1 LRGLYINHQIRKAQY
16 FVLTDTKINF
26 QNLTKIYFDK
36 MLNLDRYHIAR
47 RLKDI
52 TKHNIDPE
60 DKNFDDILAR
70 IMKNVTISD
79 KSLIQAEYSYNITFV
94 PEFQIV
100 VKYELFDKYS
110 IENEKNNDEEEEPIN
125 KVI

>member
-1 LRGLYINHQIRKAQY
+1 
-16 FVLTDTKINF
+16 
-26 QNLTKIYFDK
+26 